1 MEALPPAC
9 VWPFILLPRRT
20 QRTTFQGRDTL
31 SYFTSVIVSWVQ
43 DRSRRTN
50 NGPGKGKDT
59 KTLLLFNHLPLAFSI
74 SCWYIQKWQRHRLQS
89 MPYFVDLQNVCP
101 WCCCAQ
107 GCFPRSQ
114 DTRNAPMLAILRSP
128 LSYFKD
134 MRSTVQWL
142 LKALSTLIK
151 IQQHDLAV
159 CIQCSWKIRWQFQNF
174 SENRMIY
181 SGFQSWAICNYS
193 N

>member
-1 MEALPPAC
+1 MLYGPS
-9 VWPFILLPRRT
+9 FLLPKRT
-20 QRTTFQGRDTL
+20 QRGTQRTISQGRGSL
-31 SYFTSVIVSWVQ
+31 SSFTSVIVSSVQ
-43 DRSRRTN
+43 DRLWGPN

-89 MPYFVDLQNVCP
+89 MPYFVDLQGVCP

-107 GCFPRSQ
+107 GCFPRNQ
-114 DTRNAPMLAILRSP
+114 DTRNTPMLTILCTP

-134 MRSTVQWL
+134 MFNAVQWL

-151 IQQHDLAV
+151 IQHQDLAV